1 MFTEQIRTYGKYGRG
16 IHTAVTRVSLYKARA
31 ATERLHDLVHDRVA
45 REDDVRGGGRVEQPA
60 SHEALIS
67 RLHLI

>member
-31 ATERLHDLVHDRVA
+31 ATVRAKGKLSVLKIGARAFKRLIGVLEFDKVY
-45 REDDVRGGGRVEQPA
+45 
-60 SHEALIS
+60 
-67 RLHLI
+67 